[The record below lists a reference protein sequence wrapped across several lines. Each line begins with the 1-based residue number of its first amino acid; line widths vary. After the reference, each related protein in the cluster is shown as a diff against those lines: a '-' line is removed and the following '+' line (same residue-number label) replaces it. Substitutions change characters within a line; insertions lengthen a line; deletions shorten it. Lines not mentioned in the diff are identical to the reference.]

1 MILPALKLSGRV
13 LVVDL
18 GKTSCRVGLICDGEL
33 VDSMTGRGAPGL
45 AEPTGVAA
53 AVAAIAPLA
62 HRLCDRHA
70 VYSPIALGIGAAGA
84 AFSIDGPRRLAAAMG
99 VALAAGAVMVA
110 SDAITAHAGALA
122 GLPGVVQ
129 LAGTGAVAVGIAADG
144 RRHLVDGWGPWLGDE
159 GSGGWIGLAGLR
171 AAVRAHDGRGRPTA
185 LLAAAVRRFGKPT
198 QLPTLLA
205 TNDNPARVAASFAPD
220 VVLAAQSG
228 DTVATELVSAA
239 GAALA
244 KATLAAVR
252 AIRSP
257 VDILTEEPPPT
268 PVALIGGLAAP
279 GDGLFEYWRAAL
291 AGSPVDVVPRPVS
304 NALIGAAIL
313 ALRTDL
319 PHEPLVHRSS
329 VREPYSL
336 SGLSGLGTATA
347 EPVADLLHI
356 DSLATEQVRPGL
368 EDLDTRPVR
377 ELVELLLGA
386 EAAVP
391 SALAEAAPALARAV
405 EVTVERLHAG
415 GRLVYVGAGTPGRLA
430 ALDAA
435 EVGPTFSVPPGT
447 VVSVIAGGSTAC
459 TNALEGAEDDDEAG
473 AADLV
478 SCAVGR
484 ADVVVG
490 VSASGRTPYV
500 LGALSAAR
508 DAGATTIAVVNN
520 PGSPIAKGAD
530 VTVEVCTGAEV
541 IAGSTRLTAG
551 TAQKIVLNVLSTAAM
566 VRLGRTFGAWMVDVQ
581 AGNHKLR
588 RRALR
593 ILREA
598 TGADPSAAERAL
610 ADAGGETRTALVAL
624 LLDVDAG
631 TARARLSTAGDRVRD
646 ALHS

>member
-1 MILPALKLSGRV
+1 MMLPALKLAGRV
-13 LVVDL
+13 LAVDL
-18 GKTSCRVGLICDGEL
+18 GKTSCRVGLVVDGTL
-33 VDSMTGRGAPGL
+33 ADSMAGPGSPGL
-45 AEPTGVAA
+45 AEPSGVAA
-53 AVAAIAPLA
+53 AAAAIAPLA
-62 HRLCDRHA
+62 NRMRDRHA

-84 AFSIDGPRRLAAAMG
+84 AFSMDGPRRLAVAMRAALG
-99 VALAAGAVMVA
+99 VGAVMVT

-129 LAGTGAVAVGIAADG
+129 LAGTGAVTVGIAADG

-185 LLAAAVRRFGKPT
+185 LLAAAVRRFGKLT
-198 QLPTLLA
+198 QLPILLA
-205 TNDNPARVAASFAPD
+205 ADDNPARLAASFAPD

-228 DTVATELVSAA
+228 DTVATELLSAA

-244 KATLAAVR
+244 RGTLAAVR
-252 AIRSP
+252 AIRNP
-257 VDILTEEPPPT
+257 VDALTEEPT

-279 GDGLFEYWRAAL
+279 GDGLLEHWRAAL
-291 AGSPVDVVPRPVS
+291 AGSPVDVVARPAAD
-304 NALIGAAIL
+304 ALVGAAML

-319 PHEPLVHRSS
+319 PHEPVVHRSTL
-329 VREPYSL
+329 REPL
-336 SGLSGLGTATA
+336 TAQPA
-347 EPVADLLHI
+347 AALQVADFLHT
-356 DSLATEQVRPGL
+356 DGLATEQVRPGL
-368 EDLDTRPVR
+368 EDLDTWPALD
-377 ELVELLLGA
+377 LVELLLGA
-386 EAAVP
+386 EASVP
-391 SALAEAAPALARAV
+391 TMLAEAAPALARAV
-405 EVTVERLHAG
+405 EVTVERLRAG

-447 VVSVIAGGSTAC
+447 VLSVIAGGSDARIT
-459 TNALEGAEDDDEAG
+459 ALEGAEDDDRAG
-473 AADLV
+473 AADLA
-478 SCAVGR
+478 SCGVGK

-508 DAGATTIAVVNN
+508 EAGATTAAVVNN
-520 PGSPIAKGAD
+520 PGSPIAAAAD
-530 VTVEVCTGAEV
+530 VAVEVCTGAEV

-598 TGADPSAAERAL
+598 TGADSSAAERAL

-624 LLDVDAG
+624 LLKVDTG
-631 TARARLSTAGDRVRD
+631 TARARLATAGDRVRD

>member
-1 MILPALKLSGRV
+1 MILPTMELPGRA

-18 GKTSCRVGLICDGEL
+18 GKTSCRVGLVVDGVL
-33 VDSMTGRGAPGL
+33 AGSVAGPGTPGL
-45 AEPTGVAA
+45 ADPAGVTAA
-53 AVAAIAPLA
+53 AAAIAPLA

-70 VYSPIALGIGAAGA
+70 VYHSITLGIGAAGA
-84 AFSIDGPRRLAAAMG
+84 AFSVDGPRRLAAAMRA
-99 VALAAGAVMVA
+99 ALGAGAVMVA

-171 AAVRAHDGRGRPTA
+171 AAVRAHDGRGQPTA

-198 QLPTLLA
+198 QLPALLA
-205 TNDNPARVAASFAPD
+205 ADDNPARVAASFAPD
-220 VVLAAQSG
+220 IVLAAKSG
-228 DTVATELVSAA
+228 DIVATELLSAA

-244 KATLAAVR
+244 RSTLAAVR
-252 AIRSP
+252 AIRGP
-257 VDILTEEPPPT
+257 VSAPTEEQPT
-268 PVALIGGLAAP
+268 LVALIGGLAAP
-279 GDGLFEYWRAAL
+279 GAGLFEHWRTAL
-291 AGSPVDVVPRPVS
+291 AGSPVEVVTTPAAD
-304 NALIGAAIL
+304 ALIGAAAL

-319 PHEPLVHRSS
+319 PHEPLVHRSL
-329 VREPYSL
+329 VGEPL
-336 SGLSGLGTATA
+336 IAA
-347 EPVADLLHI
+347 EPVADILHI

-368 EDLDTRPVR
+368 EDLDTWPAR
-377 ELVELLLGA
+377 ELVELLIGA

-391 SALAEAAPALARAV
+391 SVLAEAAPALARSV
-405 EVTVERLHAG
+405 EVTVERLRAG

-447 VVSVIAGGSTAC
+447 VVSVIAGGSGART
-459 TNALEGAEDDDEAG
+459 TALEGAEDDDRAG

-478 SCAVGR
+478 SCGVGR

-500 LGALSAAR
+500 LGALLAAR
-508 DAGATTIAVVNN
+508 EAGATTIAVVNN
-520 PGSPIAKGAD
+520 PGSPIAAAAD

-566 VRLGRTFGAWMVDVQ
+566 VRLGRTFGAWMVDLQ

-593 ILREA
+593 ILREV
-598 TGADPSAAERAL
+598 TGVDSSAAERAL

-631 TARARLSTAGDRVRD
+631 TARARLATAGDRVRD